1 MKIARFEHD
10 GAIRVG
16 AVVGDVVEPVAPDVE
31 VLDLLAMSPEERAR
45 VERFG
50 MVPVDRVRLVAPLV
64 PTSIRDFMTFEEH
77 VEGTIQLS
85 QGPGAPVTPE
95 WYEAPTFYFT
105 NAGAV
110 TGPHDDIAIPPGCEA
125 LDFELELACVIGAAG
140 RDLSPEQARDHIA
153 AYVIFN
159 DWSARDLQG
168 REMRVRLGPA
178 KGKDFANTLGP
189 WLVTADELE
198 AHRLDDRLDLAAEV
212 FVNDQQIGE
221 DTFANMAWSFEEM
234 VAYASRGTTVRP
246 GDVLGS
252 GTTGTGCLAEFWGRR
267 QERMP
272 PPLAPGDV
280 VTMTVTGIGTI
291 SNRVVAGTGVLHDI
305 PRARPPRHLHD
316 RSGNE

>member
-1 MKIARFEHD
+1 MKIARFDHD
-10 GAIRVG
+10 GDARVG
-16 AVVGDVVEPVAPDVE
+16 VVVGDAVEPVDPGIG
-31 VLDLLAMSPEERAR
+31 VLDLLAMSTADRNR
-45 VERFG
+45 VTRG
-50 MVPVDRVRLVAPLV
+50 VPVPLDDIDLLAPLD

-95 WYEAPTFYFT
+95 WYEAPAFYFT
-105 NAGAV
+105 NAAAV
-110 TGPHDDIAIPPGCEA
+110 TGPSDEIAIPPGCDA
-125 LDFELELACVIGAAG
+125 LDFELELACVIGTGG
-140 RDLSPEQARDHIA
+140 RDLSPERARDHIA
-153 AYVIFN
+153 AYTIFN

-189 WLVTADELE
+189 WLVTADELDG
-198 AHRLDDRLDLAAEV
+198 HRVDDRLDLAAEV
-212 FVNDQQIGE
+212 SVNGSRIGE

-234 VAYASRGTTVRP
+234 VAYASRGTRVRA

-267 QERMP
+267 QERTP

-280 VTMTVTGIGTI
+280 VTMTVEGIGTLT
-291 SNRVVAGTGVLHDI
+291 NTVVATSAPLHEI
-305 PRARPPRHLHD
+305 PRARPARHRRD
-316 RSGNE
+316 RSGTA